1 MIDLTTR
8 LRIRANQASCS
19 PSSMWL
25 MNKAATEIERLQ
37 ARNELLEKVVEKVL
51 EYELRVDKKDW
62 RGRTIEQIAQA
73 IEIARLEMFLQVTM
87 LENQT

>member
-25 MNKAATEIERLQ
+25 MNKAATEIECLQ
-37 ARNELLEKVVEKVL
+37 ARLAAHVENEGDECPLCVAEARVEFLEGVIKI
-51 EYELRVDKKDW
+51 LRDAEAIVALK
-62 RGRTIEQIAQA
+62 AQ
-73 IEIARLEMFLQVTM
+73 T
-87 LENQT
+87 